1 MMVCGP
7 RSAARPGS
15 AQACITSPSGEVGRS
30 CASLRST
37 AFAHPCA
44 ARAQRR
50 VRAPLWPQTADRRPP
65 SLDRRPAGAS
75 SRAFFLAPHHL
86 ICNPLTSFT
95 VLSARLTLLE
105 GVCNYDGS
113 SNLGEIVM
121 ALWKDQY
128 GRDQSTPDAPTEK
141 SAPAAAPVS
150 IDTAR
155 QPAAQPRADAKESLL
170 AAGLTI
176 EGKIE
181 GAGHVRIAGNFK
193 GDVHV
198 QGNLTIE
205 SGAKVTGAVRANTV
219 VVGGELEGNIDA
231 AARVELLQTGVLNGD
246 LKAGSLTVAAGSRM
260 RGRAEFGWD
269 EKGEKAEKGGKTAT

>member
-1 MMVCGP
+1 
-7 RSAARPGS
+7 
-15 AQACITSPSGEVGRS
+15 
-30 CASLRST
+30 
-37 AFAHPCA
+37 
-44 ARAQRR
+44 
-50 VRAPLWPQTADRRPP
+50 
-65 SLDRRPAGAS
+65 
-75 SRAFFLAPHHL
+75 
-86 ICNPLTSFT
+86 
-95 VLSARLTLLE
+95 
-105 GVCNYDGS
+105 
-113 SNLGEIVM
+113 M

-128 GRDQSTPDAPTEK
+128 GREQNTPEPAPDK
-141 SAPAAAPVS
+141 PAAAAPVS
-150 IDTAR
+150 SIESAR
-155 QPAAQPRADAKESLL
+155 QPAATQVRSGEAKESLL

-181 GAGHVRIAGNFK
+181 GSGHVRIAGSFK

-205 SGAKVTGAVRANTV
+205 AGAKVTGGVRANTV

-269 EKGEKAEKGGKTAT
+269 EKGGKG